1 MTTITLAYSPDTDD
15 AFMIEPLRL
24 GLVSSL
30 GFKIEFHMDD
40 IQKLNEE
47 AKKATYDITA
57 ISMAAYPF
65 VCHNYFMM
73 PVGASI
79 GDGFGPAIVVRES
92 STISNIES
100 LKGKIIAVPGAMTSA
115 HFAARAVL
123 PEFEARFML
132 FSDIEDAVLSGEVDA
147 GLLIHELQM
156 DVSGHGLRKLTDLG
170 TLWAGQHHL
179 PLPLGANAIRRSLG
193 QDKIQLLTSVYLKSI
208 EYALR
213 HRTEILYRARD
224 LARPELTNQEAD
236 RYIDMYVNH
245 RSLTLDDDVRRG
257 MKILFAAGEK
267 YGFCAAPAIDANI
280 VS

>member
-24 GLVSSL
+24 GLVSGL
-30 GFKIEFHMDD
+30 GFKFQFVMDD

-65 VCHNYFMM
+65 VCHNYFIM

-79 GDGFGPAIVVRES
+79 GDGFGPALVVRDDS
-92 STISNIES
+92 PISHVES
-100 LKGKIIAVPGAMTSA
+100 LKGKTIAVPGTMTSA

-123 PEFEARFML
+123 PEFEAKFML
-132 FSDIEDAVLSGEVDA
+132 FSEIEDAVLNGDVDA

-156 DVSGHGLRKLTDLG
+156 DVAGHGLRKLTDLG
-170 TLWAGQHHL
+170 TLWSSQHHL
-179 PLPLGANAIRRSLG
+179 PLPLGANAIRKNLG
-193 QDKIQLLTSVYLKSI
+193 EEKIQLLTSVYLKSI
-208 EYALR
+208 EYALH

-224 LARPELTNQEAD
+224 LARPELTNEEAD

-245 RSLTLDDDVRRG
+245 RSLKLDEDVRRG
-257 MKILFAAGEK
+257 MKVLFAAGEK
-267 YGFCAAPAIDANI
+267 YGFCAAPQVDANI